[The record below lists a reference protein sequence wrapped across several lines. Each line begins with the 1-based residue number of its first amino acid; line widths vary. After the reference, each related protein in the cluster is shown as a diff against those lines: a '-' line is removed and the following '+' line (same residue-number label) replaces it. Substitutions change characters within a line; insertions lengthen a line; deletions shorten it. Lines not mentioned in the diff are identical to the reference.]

1 MVVTDTA
8 PTVDFQVT
16 FTAMVSLVPFQDA
29 GNGWW
34 PASPF
39 DWRKNGGYQ
48 KVNAWPC
55 LLTHSLS
62 PKPTGSS
69 NLGSFNLHQ
78 PPDPS
83 VIIIHG
89 FCGRNNLSLTAKLH
103 WLLPDLPGM
112 KGSRAPH
119 WAWQTPWP
127 PSWRLQIRTVVR
139 VVHYCQLRASS
150 TDKKL
155 YLMVWGNFSLLN
167 CHQEWLDEPCNLL
180 GWAVESSSLPS

>member
-1 MVVTDTA
+1 MQEMVDGQHPHLTDGKTGDIRRSMLGLVFWPIPSVLNLLA
-8 PTVDFQVT
+8 LPT
-16 FTAMVSLVPFQDA
+16 
-29 GNGWW
+29 
-34 PASPF
+34 
-39 DWRKNGGYQ
+39 
-48 KVNAWPC
+48 
-55 LLTHSLS
+55 
-62 PKPTGSS
+62 
-69 NLGSFNLHQ
+69 LGSFNLHQ

-89 FCGRNNLSLTAKLH
+89 FCGRNNLFLTAKLH

-127 PSWRLQIRTVVR
+127 PSWRLQIRRVVR
-139 VVHYCQLRASS
+139 VVHYCQHRASS

-167 CHQEWLDEPCNLL
+167 CHQEWPDEPCDLL
-180 GWAVESSSLPS
+180 GWAVGSTSLPS